1 MKPSD
6 EDLRKAIT
14 ATEEEL
20 KSLVHHPSSEV
31 ISRVIL
37 NRNLTEDLALVIANR
52 RNVLSEVIE
61 TLYHSGK
68 WKVHYR
74 IVQALSKNPRTPQKI
89 ALALLKSLR
98 IIDIAD
104 LTRNKQ
110 VPIGVR
116 TKAELYIN
124 EKILTMPLG
133 IKITIARRASRNVLM
148 RLIEDGMREV
158 VDVCLQSHYITE
170 GDICNIV
177 RMRKIAGHVIRQIAE
192 HPKWSVRYD
201 VQRALIRN
209 NNTPLAH
216 VVKYLENIK
225 TMDLKELQRDTEV
238 PASTKSFI
246 HREVLDRGA
255 IEIEATH

>member
-1 MKPSD
+1 MKPD
-6 EDLRKAIT
+6 DKALRKAIT
-14 ATEEEL
+14 ASEEEL
-20 KSLVHHPSSEV
+20 KSLVLHPSSQV

-52 RNVLSEVIE
+52 RNILPEVIE

-68 WKVHYR
+68 WKEYYR
-74 IVQALSKNPRTPQKI
+74 ILLALSKNPRTSQKI

-104 LTRNKQ
+104 LTRNRQ
-110 VPIGVR
+110 APIGVR
-116 TKAELYIN
+116 TKAELLIN
-124 EKILTMPLG
+124 EKVLTMPLG
-133 IKITIARRASRNVLM
+133 IKITIARRASRNVLI

-158 VDVCLQSHYITE
+158 VDVCLESHFITE

-177 RMRKIAGHVIRQIAE
+177 RMRKTAGHVIRQIAE
-192 HPKWSVRYD
+192 HPKWSGRYD

-209 NNTPLAH
+209 NNTPLVH
-216 VVKYLENIK
+216 VVRYLEK
-225 TMDLKELQRDTEV
+225 MRTTDLKELYQDTEV
-238 PASTKSFI
+238 PPSTKPFI
-246 HREVLDRGA
+246 HRELLDRGA